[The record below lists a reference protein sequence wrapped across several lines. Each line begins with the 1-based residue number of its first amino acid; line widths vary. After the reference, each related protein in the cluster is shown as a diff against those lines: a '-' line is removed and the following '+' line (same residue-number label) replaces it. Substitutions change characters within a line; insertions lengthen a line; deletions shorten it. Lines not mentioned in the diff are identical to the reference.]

1 MSIATVGEYL
11 IHYEALGRGQPVI
24 FLHGWVGSWR
34 YWLSTM
40 QALSHRFRTYAV
52 DLVGFGDS
60 AKPRQGADSVYRL
73 ERYVE
78 LVQEW
83 MDHLGIPQAHFI
95 GHTLGAMV
103 AIRVALQHPDRVG
116 RVLAVGYPVSLE
128 LPKGILG
135 PAGKGI
141 LTERLS
147 RLAQEYPEVQ
157 REHLRADP
165 EAIGLSLEEALTRQ
179 DALREW
185 LRLADRP
192 LLLVYG
198 RRDPLI
204 PPPLFLNGSLDASI
218 RLIILE
224 EGRHFPMLDLPA
236 PFQRLAED
244 FLTLPDPSQITLKEE
259 WRRRFR

>member
-1 MSIATVGEYL
+1 VSIATVGEHL

-24 FLHGWVGSWR
+24 FLHGWAGSWR

-78 LVQEW
+78 LVQGW
-83 MDHLGIPQAHFI
+83 MDHLGIARAHFI
-95 GHTLGAMV
+95 GHTMGAMV
-103 AIRVALQHPDRVG
+103 AIRLALQQPDRVQ
-116 RVLAVGYPVSLE
+116 RILAVGYPVSLE
-128 LPKGILG
+128 IPKGILG
-135 PAGKGI
+135 PAGIGI
-141 LTERLS
+141 LAERLS

-165 EAIGLSLEEALTRQ
+165 EAIGFGLEEALRRQ
-179 DALREW
+179 EALREW
-185 LRLADRP
+185 LHLVDCP

-204 PPPLFLNGSLDASI
+204 PPPLFLNGGLDTSA
-218 RLIILE
+218 RLVVLE

-236 PFQRLAED
+236 VFQRLAED

>member
-1 MSIATVGEYL
+1 MSITTVGEYV

-34 YWLSTM
+34 YWLPTM

-60 AKPRQGADSVYRL
+60 AKPRRDADSTYRL

-78 LVQEW
+78 IVRGW
-83 MDHLGIPQAHFI
+83 MDTLGISQAHFI
-95 GHTLGAMV
+95 GHTLGAMIAV
-103 AIRVALQHPDRVG
+103 RLALEAPERTL
-116 RVLAVGYPVSLE
+116 RIMAVGYPLSLE
-128 LPKGILG
+128 IPRGVFGPNAKEILR
-135 PAGKGI
+135 
-141 LTERLS
+141 ERLS

-157 REHLRADP
+157 REHGRADP
-165 EAIGLSLEEALTRQ
+165 EAIGVCLGETMSRQEALQ
-179 DALREW
+179 EW
-185 LRLADRP
+185 IRLVDRP

-198 RRDPLI
+198 RRDPLV
-204 PPPLFLNGSLDASI
+204 PPPLFLNGLDASA
-218 RLIILE
+218 RFIILE

-236 PFQRLAED
+236 AFQRLAED
-244 FLTLPDPSQITLKEE
+244 FLTLPDPSRVTIKEE

>member
-1 MSIATVGEYL
+1 
-11 IHYEALGRGQPVI
+11 
-24 FLHGWVGSWR
+24 
-34 YWLSTM
+34 M

-60 AKPRQGADSVYRL
+60 TKPRRNASSVYSL
-73 ERYVE
+73 EQYVE
-78 LVQEW
+78 LVYGW
-83 MDHLGIPQAHFI
+83 MNHLGIPQAHFI
-95 GHTLGAMV
+95 SHTLGAMV
-103 AIRVALQHPDRVG
+103 AIRLALQYPDRVQ
-116 RVLAVGYPVSLE
+116 RILSVGYPISLE
-128 LPKGILG
+128 LPKSMLTS
-135 PAGKGI
+135 AGKGI
-141 LTERLS
+141 LAERLS

-165 EAIGLSLEEALTRQ
+165 EAIGLALEEALTHQ
-179 DALREW
+179 EALREW
-185 LRLADRP
+185 LRLVDRP

-204 PPPLFLNGSLDASI
+204 PPPSLLNGSLDAST

-236 PFQRLAED
+236 AFQRLAED
-244 FLTLPDPSQITLKEE
+244 FLTLPDPSQVTLKEE

>member
-1 MSIATVGEYL
+1 MSIATVGEHL

-24 FLHGWVGSWR
+24 FLHGWAGSWR

-78 LVQEW
+78 LVRGW
-83 MDHLGIPQAHFI
+83 MDHLGIARAHFI
-95 GHTLGAMV
+95 GHTLGAVV
-103 AIRVALQHPDRVG
+103 AVQLALQQPDRVQ
-116 RVLAVGYPVSLE
+116 RILAVGYPVSME
-128 LPKGILG
+128 LPKGLLG
-135 PAGKGI
+135 PARKEA
-141 LTERLS
+141 LVERLS
-147 RLAQEYPEVQ
+147 RLTQEYPEVQ

-165 EAIGLSLEEALTRQ
+165 EAIVLCLEETLTRQ
-179 DALREW
+179 EALQEW
-185 LRLADRP
+185 LRLVDRP

-204 PPPLFLNGSLDASI
+204 SPPPFLNGGLDAST
-218 RLIILE
+218 RLIVLE
-224 EGRHFPMLDLPA
+224 ESRHFPMLDLPA
-236 PFQRLAED
+236 VFQRLAED

>member
-1 MSIATVGEYL
+1 MSVATVGDHL

-24 FLHGWVGSWR
+24 FLHGWIGSWR

-60 AKPRQGADSVYRL
+60 AKARQGADWIYRL
-73 ERYVE
+73 ERHVE
-78 LVQEW
+78 LVEGW
-83 MDHLGIPQAHFI
+83 MDHLGIQQAHFI

-103 AIRVALQHPDRVG
+103 AIGLAMRRPDRVQ
-116 RVLAVGYPVSLE
+116 RILAVGYPVSLE
-128 LPKGILG
+128 LPKGLLG

-141 LTERLS
+141 LAERLN

-165 EAIGLSLEEALTRQ
+165 EAIGRCLEETMTYQ
-179 DALREW
+179 EALREW
-185 LRLADRP
+185 LRLVDRP

-198 RRDPLI
+198 QRDPLI
-204 PPPLFLNGSLDASI
+204 PPPVFRNGDLDTST

-236 PFQRLAED
+236 AFQRLAED
-244 FLTLPDPSQITLKEE
+244 FLTLPDPSQIVLKEE

>member
-1 MSIATVGEYL
+1 MSLATVGECL

-34 YWLSTM
+34 YWLPTM

-60 AKPRQGADSVYRL
+60 AKPRRAADFIYRL
-73 ERYVE
+73 DHHVE
-78 LVQEW
+78 LVRGW
-83 MDHLGIPQAHFI
+83 MDALGIPQAHFI
-95 GHTLGAMV
+95 GHTMGAII
-103 AIRVALQHPDRVG
+103 AIRLALQDPARVQ
-116 RVLAVGYPVSLE
+116 RILAVGYPVSLE
-128 LPKGILG
+128 LPKVS
-135 PAGKGI
+135 KGV
-141 LTERLS
+141 LMERLA

-157 REHLRADP
+157 REHGRADP
-165 EAIGLSLEEALTRQ
+165 EAVGRCLEEALEQ
-179 DALREW
+179 QEAMREW
-185 LRLADRP
+185 LRMIDQP
-192 LLLVYG
+192 LLLIYG

-204 PPPLFLNGSLDASI
+204 APPLFLNGSLDPSA
-218 RLIILE
+218 RLIVLE

-236 PFQRLAED
+236 VFQRLAED